1 MKKHEHPTNRLEKM
15 SNFFGGGNFSKLNLY
30 IRLFR
35 KINSCNFRQMN
46 RKGAE
51 YESCYGKRKQV

>member
-30 IRLFR
+30 HQ
-35 KINSCNFRQMN
+35 INIVNGET
-46 RKGAE
+46 GALIGVIILA
-51 YESCYGKRKQV
+51 SKS

>member
-30 IRLFR
+30 LLITGDE
-35 KINSCNFRQMN
+35 KW
-46 RKGAE
+46 
-51 YESCYGKRKQV
+51 

>member
-30 IRLFR
+30 AVNNLWIH
-35 KINSCNFRQMN
+35 
-46 RKGAE
+46 G
-51 YESCYGKRKQV
+51 

>member
-30 IRLFR
+30 VF
-35 KINSCNFRQMN
+35 QE
-46 RKGAE
+46 GAE
-51 YESCYGKRKQV
+51 DHGKIFSCCGTAMQVIYPY

>member
-30 IRLFR
+30 LFSTNHVVSFAYLYTNAA
-35 KINSCNFRQMN
+35 K
-46 RKGAE
+46 
-51 YESCYGKRKQV
+51 

>member
-30 IRLFR
+30 PPLD
-35 KINSCNFRQMN
+35 KISLL
-46 RKGAE
+46 
-51 YESCYGKRKQV
+51 CYNYKNITKSVFIA

>member
-30 IRLFR
+30 TNRIAAVTTAGRR
-35 KINSCNFRQMN
+35 KILSRGFSAGMGEPPDNP
-46 RKGAE
+46 
-51 YESCYGKRKQV
+51 